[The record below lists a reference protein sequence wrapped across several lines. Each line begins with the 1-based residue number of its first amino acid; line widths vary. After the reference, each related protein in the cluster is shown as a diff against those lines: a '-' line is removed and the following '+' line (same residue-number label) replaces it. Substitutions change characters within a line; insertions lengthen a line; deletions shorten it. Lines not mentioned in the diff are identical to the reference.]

1 MARMTIQPIKN
12 NQSLTDHN
20 RSIWSHITEL
30 PLDLRIPQ
38 QRRERYRQVKR
49 SGLNGALVGAKNILE
64 AVIGEAKEQGLT
76 ESEINT
82 FESEVTVRR
91 EITHTPFAGDDAP
104 YEYGKSQLPDELKSY
119 VHRLEILKEAMF
131 NGEKLTNREA
141 RMAKRT
147 LTEFQDP
154 QGERVDLIA
163 QYAVLWELVERTA
176 TGKEISD
183 IEDLFAFAPWTS
195 SEASKLYRLAVEK
208 GLLKSFTI
216 LRLIAPLLTP
226 GSGNAH
232 VPELFIGA
240 HAQLNLPYIWSW
252 IQEHQD
258 KNRDFN
264 VTYRDDSHFK
274 EHNEHITDA
283 VALRAS
289 CNWREFIKAKLNGA
303 ATETVTLSIGRD
315 EQENSND

>member
-1 MARMTIQPIKN
+1 MTLSDTLYSARN
-12 NQSLTDHN
+12 NLYVEQT
-20 RSIWSHITEL
+20 
-30 PLDLRIPQ
+30 PK
-38 QRRERYRQVKR
+38 QVAVTLMKR
-49 SGLNGALVGAKNILE
+49 GINGEKAGK
-64 AVIGEAKEQGLT
+64 
-76 ESEINT
+76 SEIYDRLLEIFGKNHPEMPSGEVREHAIRAIRRWVKGIEYT
-82 FESEVTVRR
+82 GLDVGYDPAEVT
-91 EITHTPFAGDDAP
+91 P
-104 YEYGKSQLPDELKSY
+104 ELRSY
-119 VHRLEILKEAMF
+119 VARLSIIKSAMF
-131 NGEKLTNREA
+131 KGEKLTVREVNHSA
-141 RMAKRT
+141 RT
-147 LTEFQDP
+147 LMEFQDP
-154 QGERVDLIA
+154 HGEKVDLIA